1 MEKGKMEKFT
11 NWLSRKSDMRGSNDS
26 KNDDFQIGQVAHF
39 TRVVHVEKDTEGGLK
54 GLPPDF
60 QIMLESMT
68 TAQER
73 ANAQN
78 TETAKQII
86 IWNAEQQKKNQQ
98 KDFMQVGKYES
109 NNNHKSTLKI
119 SILVI

>member
-11 NWLSRKSDMRGSNDS
+11 NWLARKSDMRSNSNDS

-78 TETAKQII
+78 TETAKQVIL
-86 IWNAEQQKKNQQ
+86 WSMEQEKKNEQ
-98 KDFMQVGKYES
+98 KDSLAIGK
-109 NNNHKSTLKI
+109 
-119 SILVI
+119 